1 MPREAKPV
9 AGRSQREP
17 TGLGATC
24 VHDKV
29 WLALGMVSISIPI
42 LAGSVW
48 LLGAR
53 SLAASLAVTLIY
65 AAWFAASLSHG
76 WRLRDLSRLGLT
88 RRRLV
93 WSVLG
98 GLLVGT
104 FGFTGLVS
112 NTPGYEGGHLV
123 LQPWDAVAAVLA
135 TGFLAGMVE
144 SIAIYGY
151 LQFELQ
157 RRWGRL
163 ASVLATAAVVA
174 LFHLA
179 LAFEPGAGTYG
190 MAMGLWQFA
199 AGIFL
204 GGLLVATVVALTQN
218 VWGAVV
224 QNGLMGNVLANL
236 YVLSVRPEEV
246 IIADPTR
253 LWLAAP
259 LLVLALVALVVV
271 AVRVSRDRAKQAL
284 P

>member
-1 MPREAKPV
+1 MTVTSKGSQVGSGVPR
-9 AGRSQREP
+9 SWRETLFP
-17 TGLGATC
+17 
-24 VHDKV
+24 
-29 WLALGMVSISIPI
+29 LGMILVSIPV
-42 LAGSVW
+42 LASFVW
-48 LLGAR
+48 LLGGR
-53 SLAASLAVTLIY
+53 SLAASLAVTAVYVL
-65 AAWFAASLSHG
+65 WFTASLRHA

-88 RRRLV
+88 KRHLV

-98 GLLVGT
+98 GILVGA
-104 FGFTGLVS
+104 FGFAGLVF

-123 LQPWDAVAAVLA
+123 FQPLGSVVAVL
-135 TGFLAGMVE
+135 TIGLLAGLVE

-163 ASVLATAAVVA
+163 ASVLATGAVVA

-199 AGIFL
+199 VGIFL

-253 LWLAAP
+253 LWLAVP
-259 LLVLALVALVVV
+259 LLVLAFVALVVV
-271 AVRVSRDRAKQAL
+271 AVRVSQDRTKQAL
-284 P
+284 S